1 MGNFQPG
8 NIILD
13 PGQGGD
19 KSTINYI
26 WSHPTPYSAS
36 DISADT

>member
-8 NIILD
+8 YIIPD

-19 KSTINYI
+19 KSIINYI
-26 WSHPTPYSAS
+26 WSHPTPYNTCDIFS
-36 DISADT
+36 DT